1 MPGLLRLDRVL
12 SSRGYCTRSQAA
24 GFLRRNELLFDGAA
38 VARTDDK
45 VDPSKLTINGEP
57 VDPESILI
65 MLNKPVGYVCSHRDE
80 GKLVYE
86 LLPERWTRRN
96 PPVTTVGRLD
106 KETSGLLIL
115 TDDGKLVHQ
124 LTSPKRHVPRVYVA
138 VLDRDLRGDEPAA
151 FASGTIILDGEDKP
165 LLPAELVAL
174 EARRARVTLREGR
187 YHQVR
192 RMFAAMGNHVVSL
205 HRESFGALELGDLV
219 ECQWRFVSPEQVLL
233 GER

>member
-1 MPGLLRLDRVL
+1 
-12 SSRGYCTRSQAA
+12 
-24 GFLRRNELLFDGAA
+24 
-38 VARTDDK
+38 
-45 VDPSKLTINGEP
+45 
-57 VDPESILI
+57 